1 MSIQVRA
8 FLTKTFANRLD
19 AEYLQERLRAMGYH
33 PGPVDGRFGL
43 GTERAVVAFQNDKG
57 LTPNGFADPETWD
70 AIDKG
75 THPAAKKAAPKV
87 ASEPE
92 ATPATAPVAETPV
105 TKAPAKK
112 PAAKKAPAKKASV
125 TT

>member
-1 MSIQVRA
+1 MATQVRA

-19 AEYLQERLRAMGYH
+19 TEHLQESLRTMGYH
-33 PGPVDGRFGL
+33 PGPVDGRFGI

-57 LTPNGFADPETWD
+57 LTPNGYADPETWA

-75 THPAAKKAAPKV
+75 THPAAKKKAAPK
-87 ASEPE
+87 AESEPE
-92 ATPATAPVAETPV
+92 VVPAEKPVA
-105 TKAPAKK
+105 KAPAKKK
-112 PAAKKAPAKKASV
+112 PAAKKAPAAKKPSV